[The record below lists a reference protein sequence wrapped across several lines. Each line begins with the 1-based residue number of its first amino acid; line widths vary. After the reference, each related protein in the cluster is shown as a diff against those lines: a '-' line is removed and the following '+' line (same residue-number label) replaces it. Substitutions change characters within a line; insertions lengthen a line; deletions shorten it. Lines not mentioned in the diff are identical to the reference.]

1 MDIAQ
6 FVLDLYFAAV
16 LGVAGI
22 AKVNNLSSFIHTLR
36 DQYKMPDLHSEIIGR
51 LFPWIEIFL
60 AVSFLMPI
68 LIYRFMIVCSV
79 LLIFILFLIS
89 KFLLIKGNSF
99 KSECGCYGEITQKQ
113 NAFQNLITLIVQI
126 AFIILLVYVTLFTSP
141 PPWQYYFAGFVL
153 LIGFYSWLL
162 WKVWARQR
170 ALVAKDT

>member
-22 AKVNNLSSFIHTLR
+22 AKVNNFSSFIHTLR
-36 DQYKMPDLHSEIIGR
+36 DQYKMPDIHSEIIGR

-60 AVSFLMPI
+60 AISLLTPI

-79 LLIFILFLIS
+79 LLIFTLFLIS
-89 KFLLIKGNSF
+89 KFLLLRGNHF
-99 KSECGCYGEITQKQ
+99 KSECGCYGEITQNQ
-113 NAFQNLITLIVQI
+113 NAFQNLITLIIQT
-126 AFIILLVYVTLFTSP
+126 ALIILLGFITPFTSP
-141 PPWQYYFAGFVL
+141 LPWQYYLAVSVL

-162 WKVWARQR
+162 WKVWIRQR
-170 ALVAKDT
+170 ALATKDT